1 VRRRWKP
8 WSDLAILGAAAAAL
22 WIARLLGWLEGVPPG
37 ALAAVTGCWLV
48 VGLAR
53 SYLVRKGIDLEGD
66 FRPDRWEKVGQR
78 AIIACLA
85 VAFAGLLVAISQVPF
100 RRPVGIY
107 AWAAWLGTVCAFA
120 AAAFA
125 VLLLAYSLWR
135 RWWLRRLR

>member
-8 WSDLAILGAAAAAL
+8 WRDLAILGAAAAAL
-22 WIARLLGWLEGVPPG
+22 WIARLLGWLEGVPPE

-53 SYLVRKGIDLEGD
+53 AYLVRKGIDLEGD
-66 FRPDRWEKVGQR
+66 FRPDRWEKAGQR

-100 RRPVGIY
+100 RPVGVY
-107 AWAAWLGTVCAFA
+107 AWAAWLGTA
-120 AAAFA
+120 AAIAGA
-125 VLLLAYSLWR
+125 AITVLLIAYSAWR